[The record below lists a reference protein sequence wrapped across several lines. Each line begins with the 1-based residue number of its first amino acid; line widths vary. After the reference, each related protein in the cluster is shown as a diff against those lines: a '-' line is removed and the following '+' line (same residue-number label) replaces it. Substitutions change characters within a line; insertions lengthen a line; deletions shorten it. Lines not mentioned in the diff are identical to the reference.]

1 MINNEAVVAE
11 IINFEM
17 LSDKNIKKMQID
29 TRNLYYRS
37 ISGRVFKIMMFLV
50 VYVFLLIELSTRK
63 AITTNI

>member
-50 VYVFLLIELSTRK
+50 LVRFL
-63 AITTNI
+63 

>member
-29 TRNLYYRS
+29 TRNLY
-37 ISGRVFKIMMFLV
+37 
-50 VYVFLLIELSTRK
+50 
-63 AITTNI
+63 